1 MDNQKI
7 NDNDNG
13 ILSIVA
19 FMSNL
24 GFQVTQAPSYILE
37 KAESHGIKHISH
49 TLQLGGLDNKRLHLF
64 FNWFDTWKKQL
75 AYNRETGEQIDIA
88 RKYIE

>member
-1 MDNQKI
+1 M
-7 NDNDNG
+7 NDNEV
-13 ILSIVA
+13 ISIVA
-19 FMSNL
+19 FISNL

-37 KAESHGIKHISH
+37 KAESHGIKKVSD
-49 TLQLGGLDNKRLHLF
+49 TLQLGWLDNKRLQLF

-75 AYNRETGEQIDIA
+75 TYNRETGEQIDNA